1 MDTIKKRLD
10 IWQITAYFAI
20 VITVISLLVIGTKL
34 TGYATNAVVNVSIEQ
49 RAYINFT
56 FDEINFGPGNIDSG
70 ESNATIDTLGNVIN
84 GNWTPVSNGFTIENL
99 GNVNVSLDLK
109 TDKNATDFLGGQNP
123 RYQYNISNLESGS
136 CSLGLISLGE
146 WYEVNK
152 TGDGTRIC
160 NLFQYTDSRDT
171 IRIDVRL
178 VIPSDASVGIKSDTF
193 TATGTA
199 V

>member
-1 MDTIKKRLD
+1 MNTIKKRLD

-20 VITVISLLVIGTKL
+20 VIIVISLLVIGTKL

-70 ESNATIDTLGNVIN
+70 ESNATIDTLGNVVH

-123 RYQYNISNLESGS
+123 RYQYNISNLESES
-136 CSLGLISLGE
+136 CSLGHINLGE

-160 NLFQYTDSRDT
+160 NFFQYTDSRDT

>member
-1 MDTIKKRLD
+1 MDNTKKIFD
-10 IWQITAYFAI
+10 AWQMTAYFAI
-20 VITVISLLVIGTKL
+20 IIIVISLLVIGTKL
-34 TGYATNAVVNVSIEQ
+34 TGYATNAVINVSIEQ

-56 FDEINFGPGNIDSG
+56 FDEINFGPGSINSG
-70 ESNATIDTLGNVIN
+70 EINATIDTIGNVIN
-84 GNWTPVSNGFTIENL
+84 GNWTPVFNGFTIENL

-123 RYQYNISNLESGS
+123 KYQYNVTNLEPDS
-136 CSLGLISLGE
+136 CSLGLINLGE

-160 NLFQYTDSRDT
+160 NIFQCLDSKDAL
-171 IRIDVRL
+171 RIDVRL
-178 VIPSDASVGIKSDTF
+178 VIPSDASSGIKSDTF
-193 TATGTA
+193 TAIGTA